1 MVCKEACAECT
12 QNCLLIHGKNKD
24 PSPVVTSF
32 FKVIVATNYSEKFM
46 YLPPKFARTVSAL
59 VDQITR
65 LEDSSGRHWEVKLT
79 KVKGSLAFEQGWH
92 EFSLEHGLDKGD
104 VLVFYYILES
114 HFVVQI
120 YGLNGCQ
127 KHLYGKK
134 NHQRKKCRTNRYAS
148 ANDTPSHMNDL
159 DLMNKQ
165 CSAVNV
171 PGSGNQTSQGKL
183 MAMDNTPEFDRGLQ
197 PLSAFEYVE
206 EPFYMINRDAGYQQ
220 REDSSCLY
228 DLSKFEMTAKRSDA
242 DGTTKCLVGYEGTSH
257 HARTAVNSRSDV
269 GLVAK
274 DSATAEVATCV
285 SPSDIAN
292 LTEKNK
298 DSPAMDKV
306 VLKSQK
312 DSSSA
317 VYSGH
322 RFEKSALD
330 PAKSMGNSKA
340 ISKIVKCQD
349 TDERSIMNLRTTR
362 KTAKIELMEMSETR
376 IEKKIVDVA
385 GQSSSFAVKENDK
398 VLKVVKAE
406 PIDSLAFPSVDAAN
420 ISCLAVMGSQA
431 FSELSNCLPSISF
444 RRTRFER
451 KVVLLRGPDAKLWPI
466 LYHEKYGIKVLTT
479 GWEAFSKANDIQVGD
494 KCAFG
499 LETGSESIYKVSV
512 SRK

>member
-1 MVCKEACAECT
+1 MKP
-12 QNCLLIHGKNKD
+12 IKD
-24 PSPVVTSF
+24 DFSVKAYRVFFSF
-32 FKVIVATNYSEKFM
+32 LSIQ
-46 YLPPKFARTVSAL
+46 YLPPKFSRTVSAL
-59 VDQITR
+59 VDQKTR

-127 KHLYGKK
+127 KHLFGK
-134 NHQRKKCRTNRYAS
+134 NSHQRKKCRTNRYAS
-148 ANDTPSHMNDL
+148 ANDTPSRINDH

-171 PGSGNQTSQGKL
+171 PGSGNQTSQGEL
-183 MAMDNTPEFDRGLQ
+183 ISMDNTPEVDRGLQ
-197 PLSAFEYVE
+197 SVSACEYVE
-206 EPFYMINRDAGYQQ
+206 ESFYMINRDAEYQQ
-220 REDSSCLY
+220 GEDSSCLY
-228 DLSKFEMTAKRSDA
+228 DLSKFEMTTMRSDA
-242 DGTTKCLVGYEGTSH
+242 DGTTKCLVGNEGTSH
-257 HARTAVNSRSDV
+257 HASTVLKSQSDV
-269 GLVAK
+269 GLVVK

-285 SPSDIAN
+285 SPSDIAD

-306 VLKSQK
+306 VLKSQE

-322 RFEKSALD
+322 RFEKSVLD
-330 PAKSMGNSKA
+330 PAKS
-340 ISKIVKCQD
+340 
-349 TDERSIMNLRTTR
+349 TTR

-406 PIDSLAFPSVDAAN
+406 PIDSLAFPSGDAAN

-451 KVVLLRGPDAKLWPI
+451 KVVLLRSPDARLWPV

-499 LETGSESIYKVSV
+499 LETGSESIYKVPVGFGLNFVGHAAKAFREYPPSAFYRRT
-512 SRK
+512 SDLKQP